1 MNNKV
6 DETAG
11 TKAAE
16 EVNGGSEGQAGPGAT
31 EESVTP
37 AQDPADNGETAAAP
51 DVRERRPPAR
61 RWRLVLFLVA
71 LLAIAAGA
79 AGYLYFDIS
88 EGRKADEAK
97 LRSLAAGVDALQQSH
112 ASLAENTRLLDQR
125 LTAIDERFTGMLR
138 ELNSLYRHRNSDI
151 GWQLAEV
158 KYLFLIASQRL
169 ALARDVATA
178 QAILQSADAR
188 LVEIAD
194 PALIPVRERL
204 IADINRLQAARST
217 DYAGLALMLADLSVR
232 ADELPL
238 NLGGSADP
246 AALTTDTEP
255 LATDNRWQRLARDL
269 WQELKS
275 LVVISRTDNN
285 TAALLAPQERYF
297 LYRNLRLQLE
307 MSRMAL
313 LIRDEDQY
321 RISVAAC
328 TEWLNE
334 YFDTG
339 DARVRSALDL
349 LENAGSIDFDE
360 SVPFIDATLDAFDEY
375 LAGIGNTVTGGG
387 LLQ

>member
-11 TKAAE
+11 TKAAG
-16 EVNGGSEGQAGPGAT
+16 EVNGGSEGQTAPGDT
-31 EESVTP
+31 EESVTGT
-37 AQDPADNGETAAAP
+37 QDPADNAETADTP
-51 DVRERRPPAR
+51 EVREQRPRGRP
-61 RWRLVLFLVA
+61 WRLVLFLVA
-71 LLAIAAGA
+71 LLALAAAA

-97 LRSLAAGVDALQQSH
+97 LRALAAGVEALQQGH
-112 ASLAENTRLLDQR
+112 ASLAENARLLDQR
-125 LTAIDERFTGMLR
+125 LTAIDERFSGMLR
-138 ELNSLYRHRNSDI
+138 ELNSLYRHRDSDI

-169 ALARDVATA
+169 ALARDAATA

-188 LVEIAD
+188 LAEIAD

-204 IADINRLQAARST
+204 IADINRLKAARST
-217 DYAGLALMLADLSVR
+217 DYAGLALLLADLSVR

-238 NLGGSADP
+238 SPGAAAQQAAP
-246 AALTTDTEP
+246 AADNDP
-255 LATDNRWQRLARDL
+255 VATDNRWQRLARDL
-269 WQELKS
+269 WRELKS
-275 LVVISRTDNN
+275 LVIISRTDNN

-321 RISVAAC
+321 RISIGAC

-339 DARVRSALDL
+339 DARVRGALDS
-349 LENAGSIDFDE
+349 LEKAGSIEFDE
-360 SVPFIDATLDAFDEY
+360 AVPSIDTTLDAFDEY
-375 LAGIGNTVTGGG
+375 LAGINNTVTGGG
-387 LLQ
+387 MLQ

>member
-1 MNNKV
+1 M
-6 DETAG
+6 
-11 TKAAE
+11 
-16 EVNGGSEGQAGPGAT
+16 
-31 EESVTP
+31 
-37 AQDPADNGETAAAP
+37 
-51 DVRERRPPAR
+51 
-61 RWRLVLFLVA
+61 
-71 LLAIAAGA
+71 
-79 AGYLYFDIS
+79 
-88 EGRKADEAK
+88 
-97 LRSLAAGVDALQQSH
+97 DALQQSH
-112 ASLAENTRLLDQR
+112 ASLAEDTRLLDQR

-204 IADINRLQAARST
+204 IADINRLQAARNT

-246 AALTTDTEP
+246 AALTADTEP

-269 WQELKS
+269 WLELKS

-313 LIRDEDQY
+313 LLRDEDQY
-321 RISVAAC
+321 RISVAAS

-339 DARVRSALDL
+339 DARVRSALDS
-349 LENAGSIDFDE
+349 LENAGSIDFAE
-360 SVPFIDATLDAFDEY
+360 SVPSIDATLYAFDEY

>member
-1 MNNKV
+1 
-6 DETAG
+6 
-11 TKAAE
+11 
-16 EVNGGSEGQAGPGAT
+16 
-31 EESVTP
+31 
-37 AQDPADNGETAAAP
+37 
-51 DVRERRPPAR
+51 
-61 RWRLVLFLVA
+61 
-71 LLAIAAGA
+71 
-79 AGYLYFDIS
+79 
-88 EGRKADEAK
+88 
-97 LRSLAAGVDALQQSH
+97 
-112 ASLAENTRLLDQR
+112 
-125 LTAIDERFTGMLR
+125 MLR

-188 LVEIAD
+188 LAEIAD

-204 IADINRLQAARST
+204 IADINRLQAARNT

-246 AALTTDTEP
+246 AVLTTDTEP
-255 LATDNRWQRLARDL
+255 MATDNRWQRLARDL

-285 TAALLAPQERYF
+285 TAALLAPQEHYF

-339 DARVRSALDL
+339 DARVRSALDS

-360 SVPFIDATLDAFDEY
+360 SVPSIDATLDAFDEY
-375 LAGIGNTVTGGG
+375 LAGIANTVTGGG

>member
-16 EVNGGSEGQAGPGAT
+16 EVNGGGEGQAGPDAT
-31 EESVTP
+31 EASVTRT
-37 AQDPADNGETAAAP
+37 QNPADDAETAATP
-51 DVRERRPPAR
+51 EVREQRPPGR
-61 RWRLVLFLVA
+61 PWRLVLFLVA
-71 LLAIAAGA
+71 LLALAAGA

-88 EGRKADEAK
+88 EGRKANEAK
-97 LRSLAAGVDALQQSH
+97 LLALAAGVEALQQSH
-112 ASLAENTRLLDQR
+112 ASLAENARLLDQR
-125 LTAIDERFTGMLR
+125 LTGIDERFSGMLR
-138 ELNSLYRHRNSDI
+138 ELNSLYRHRTSDI

-169 ALARDVATA
+169 ALARDAATA

-188 LVEIAD
+188 LAEIAD
-194 PALIPVRERL
+194 PGLIPVRERL
-204 IADINRLQAARST
+204 IADINRLKAARST
-217 DYAGLALMLADLSVR
+217 DYAGLALMLADLSDR

-238 NLGGSADP
+238 NTGEAAQQTAP
-246 AALTTDTEP
+246 AADDDP
-255 LATDNRWQRLARDL
+255 VATDNRWQRLARDL
-269 WQELKS
+269 WRELKS
-275 LVVISRTDNN
+275 LVVISRADNN

-307 MSRMAL
+307 MGRLAL

-321 RISVAAC
+321 RISVTAC

-339 DARVRSALDL
+339 DARVRSALDS
-349 LENAGSIDFDE
+349 LESAGSIDFDE
-360 SVPFIDATLDAFDEY
+360 SVPSIDTTLDAFDEY
-375 LAGIGNTVTGGG
+375 LAGINNTVTGGG
-387 LLQ
+387 MLQ

>member
-16 EVNGGSEGQAGPGAT
+16 EVNGGSEGQAGPDAT
-31 EESVTP
+31 EVSVTP
-37 AQDPADNGETAAAP
+37 AQDPADNAETADAP
-51 DVRERRPPAR
+51 EVREQRPPAR
-61 RWRLVLFLVA
+61 PWRLVLFLVA
-71 LLAIAAGA
+71 LLALAAGA
-79 AGYLYFDIS
+79 AGYLYFDVN

-97 LRSLAAGVDALQQSH
+97 LRSLAAAVEVLQQSH
-112 ASLAENTRLLDQR
+112 ASLAENDRLLDQR

-169 ALARDVATA
+169 ALARDAATA

-188 LVEIAD
+188 LAEIAD

-204 IADINRLQAARST
+204 IADINRLKATRST
-217 DYAGLALMLADLSVR
+217 DVAGLALVLADLSAR

-238 NLGGSADP
+238 NPGAAVQQEASAADNDP
-246 AALTTDTEP
+246 V
-255 LATDNRWQRLARDL
+255 ATDNRWRRLARDL
-269 WQELKS
+269 WRELKS

-285 TAALLAPQERYF
+285 TAALLVPQERYF

-321 RISVAAC
+321 RISITAC

-339 DARVRSALDL
+339 DARVRSALDS
-349 LENAGSIDFDE
+349 LENAGSIGFAE
-360 SVPFIDATLDAFDEY
+360 AVPSIDATLDAFDGY
-375 LAGIGNTVTGGG
+375 LAGINETVTGGG
-387 LLQ
+387 MLQ

>member
-6 DETAG
+6 DETAE
-11 TKAAE
+11 TQAAE
-16 EVNGGSEGQAGPGAT
+16 QASAGGEGQAGPDAT
-31 EESVTP
+31 EESVTQ
-37 AQDPADNGETAAAP
+37 AQNSADNGETADTPEA
-51 DVRERRPPAR
+51 RAR
-61 RWRLVLFLVA
+61 RTGGRPWRLVLFLLV
-71 LLAIAAGA
+71 LLAVTAGA

-88 EGRKADEAK
+88 TGRQANEAT
-97 LRSLAAGVDALQQSH
+97 LRALAAGVDALQQSH
-112 ASLAENTRLLDQR
+112 ESLAENARLLEQR
-125 LTAIDERFTGMLR
+125 LTATDERFTGMLR
-138 ELNSLYRHRNSDI
+138 DLNSLYRHRNSDV

-169 ALARDVATA
+169 ALARDTATA

-204 IADINRLQAARST
+204 IADINRLQAARRT
-217 DYAGLALMLADLSVR
+217 DYAGLALMLADLALR

-238 NLGGSADP
+238 NLGGAAEQASAADSDP
-246 AALTTDTEP
+246 VT
-255 LATDNRWQRLARDL
+255 TDNRWRRLARDL
-269 WQELKS
+269 WRELKS
-275 LVVISRTDNN
+275 LVTISRTGNN

-313 LIRDEDQY
+313 LIRDEGQY
-321 RISVAAC
+321 RISIQAC

-334 YFDTG
+334 YFDSG
-339 DARVRSALDL
+339 DARVRSALAS

-360 SVPFIDATLDAFDEY
+360 SVPSIETTLDAFDEY
-375 LAGIGNTVTGGG
+375 LAGINNTVTGGG

>member
-6 DETAG
+6 DETAEVE
-11 TKAAE
+11 TAE
-16 EVNGGSEGQAGPGAT
+16 EAGGGREGPAGPDIT
-31 EESVTP
+31 EASVTR
-37 AQDPADNGETAAAP
+37 AQNSADNAETADTPEA
-51 DVRERRPPAR
+51 RERRPAGR
-61 RWRLVLFLVA
+61 SWRLVLFLVV
-71 LLAIAAGA
+71 LLAVAAAA

-88 EGRKADEAK
+88 AGRKANEAT

-112 ASLAENTRLLDQR
+112 ASLAENARLLDQR
-125 LTAIDERFTGMLR
+125 LTAVDERFTGMLR
-138 ELNSLYRHRNSDI
+138 DLNSLYRHRNSDV

-194 PALIPVRERL
+194 PALIPVREQL
-204 IADINRLQAARST
+204 IADLNRLQAARRT

-238 NLGGSADP
+238 NLGGAAEQAAP
-246 AALTTDTEP
+246 AADNDP
-255 LATDNRWQRLARDL
+255 VATDNRWRRLARDL
-269 WQELKS
+269 WRELKS
-275 LVVISRTDNN
+275 LVIISRSGNN

-321 RISVAAC
+321 RISVQAC

-334 YFDTG
+334 YFDSG
-339 DARVRSALDL
+339 DARVRSALAS

-360 SVPFIDATLDAFDEY
+360 SVPSIDATLDAFDEY
-375 LAGIGNTVTGGG
+375 LAGIDNTVTGGG

>member
-11 TKAAE
+11 TKAVE
-16 EVNGGSEGQAGPGAT
+16 EVNGGGEGQAGPGDA
-31 EESVTP
+31 EESVTRT
-37 AQDPADNGETAAAP
+37 QDPADNGETADTP
-51 DVRERRPPAR
+51 EVRERRPAR
-61 RWRLVLFLVA
+61 RPWRLVLFLVA
-71 LLAIAAGA
+71 LLALAAGA

-88 EGRKADEAK
+88 EGRKANEAT
-97 LRSLAAGVDALQQSH
+97 LHSLAAGVDALQQGH
-112 ASLAENTRLLDQR
+112 ASLAENARLLDQR
-125 LTAIDERFTGMLR
+125 MSAIDERFTGMLR
-138 ELNSLYRHRNSDI
+138 ELNSLYRHRNNDI

-158 KYLFLIASQRL
+158 KYLLLIASQRL
-169 ALARDVATA
+169 ALARDAATA

-204 IADINRLQAARST
+204 IADINRLKAARST
-217 DYAGLALMLADLSVR
+217 DYAGTALVLADLSAR

-238 NLGGSADP
+238 NPGG
-246 AALTTDTEP
+246 AAQQAP
-255 LATDNRWQRLARDL
+255 PATDNDSVATGNRWQRLAGDL
-269 WQELKS
+269 WRELKS
-275 LVVISRTDNN
+275 LVIISRTEKN

-321 RISVAAC
+321 RLSVTAC

-334 YFDTG
+334 YFDTA
-339 DARVRSALDL
+339 DVRVRSALDS
-349 LENAGSIDFDE
+349 LEDAGSIDFDE
-360 SVPFIDATLDAFDEY
+360 AVPSIDATLDAFDEY
-375 LAGIGNTVTGGG
+375 LAGINNTVTGGG
-387 LLQ
+387 MLQ